1 MVTIE
6 LASFDDVRQAR
17 ARVGE
22 FARAAGLRDPE
33 AAVMTTGELGNNCVE
48 HGGES
53 PGLLHVG
60 SGPGWL
66 SLQFENQCAR
76 RPQWRTRK
84 PVAVAGFRTGGYGL
98 QLARAL
104 AQRVDCRWTK
114 GRCIISA
121 EFGSSDQ

>member
-6 LASFDDVRQAR
+6 LTSFDDVRRAR
-17 ARVGE
+17 AQVGE
-22 FARAAGLRDPE
+22 FARAAGLRDP
-33 AAVMTTGELGNNCVE
+33 AAVVMTTGELGNNCVE
-48 HGGES
+48 HGSES
-53 PGLLHVG
+53 PGLLRVG

-98 QLARAL
+98 QVARAL
-104 AQRVDCRWTK
+104 ARRVDCRWTA
-114 GRCIISA
+114 GRVIISA
-121 EFGSSDQ
+121 EFD

>member
-17 ARVGE
+17 ARVDE

-33 AAVMTTGELGNNCVE
+33 AAVLTTGELGNNCVE

-53 PGLLHVG
+53 PGVLRVG

-66 SLQFENQCAR
+66 SLHFENQCTR
-76 RPQWRTRK
+76 RPHWRTRK
-84 PVAVAGFRTGGYGL
+84 PVAVDGYRTGGYGL
-98 QLARAL
+98 LLARAL
-104 AQRVDCRWTK
+104 ARRVDCRWAK
-114 GRCIISA
+114 GRVIISA
-121 EFGSSDQ
+121 EFD